1 TSSQLFATVVDLG
14 AKSHAAGMILSMACG
29 LPLVALAIGLECLY
43 ASRLL
48 LRFARGQ
55 AVSRAQEPELWE
67 VVETLSK
74 ACGVP
79 PPRIYVIESPGAN
92 AFSTGW
98 HARDAA
104 LAITR
109 GLLVLLDRRELE
121 GVVAHELSH
130 IRNEDI
136 RLNTM
141 AAALVATLRLPFA
154 ILMNRVRVLF
164 RLHWLVGVVCSIWL
178 LGILSV

>member
-1 TSSQLFATVVDLG
+1 MMRNRRRTVVLLAVFAATIMPGAGWLTLYYSGLMLMTSSQLFATVVDLG

-29 LPLVALAIGLECLY
+29 LPLVALAIGLEGLY

-48 LRFARGQ
+48 LRLARGQ

-74 ACGVP
+74 ACGLP

-130 IRNEDI
+130 IRN
-136 RLNTM
+136 
-141 AAALVATLRLPFA
+141 
-154 ILMNRVRVLF
+154 
-164 RLHWLVGVVCSIWL
+164 
-178 LGILSV
+178 